1 MWHEEKQRRGGGGR
15 ALMRGSFGERKETK
29 LYEDVREG
37 ERGEEARRGGE
48 VHFLIK
54 RGIRLQGSR

>member
-1 MWHEEKQRRGGGGR
+1 
-15 ALMRGSFGERKETK
+15 MRGSFGERKETK

-37 ERGEEARRGGE
+37 KRGGEEARRGGE